1 MRLSTYIHEGGI
13 ALHAY
18 NVIYIALCVFSQL
31 LLRVYKWSG
40 DDGKE
45 VNIRREGERN
55 LRKIAVCS
63 TRRT

>member
-13 ALHAY
+13 ALHTY

-31 LLRVYKWSG
+31 LRRIYKWSG

-45 VNIRREGERN
+45 VNIRREGEETAKN
-55 LRKIAVCS
+55 PV
-63 TRRT
+63 